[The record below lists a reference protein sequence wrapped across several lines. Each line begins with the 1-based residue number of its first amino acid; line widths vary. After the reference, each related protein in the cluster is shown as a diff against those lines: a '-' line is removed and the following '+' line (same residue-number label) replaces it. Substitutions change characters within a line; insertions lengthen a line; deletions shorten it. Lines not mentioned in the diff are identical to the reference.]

1 MVNELNNIENKTV
14 TKRGR
19 PKGST
24 NKHAISLVNQIN
36 IAIEEAVN
44 RILPEKYNTTLPEII
59 AESLKSNATATLTAI
74 SRYIPPEFN
83 VNIGIQNPFTEALKE
98 INTKIIEHND
108 NE

>member
-1 MVNELNNIENKTV
+1 MVNELNNEENKTV
-14 TKRGR
+14 ARRGR

-36 IAIEEAVN
+36 IAIDDAVN
-44 RILPEKYNTTLPEII
+44 RILPEKYNTTLQEIL
-59 AESLKSNATATLTAI
+59 ADSLKANPTATLTAI

-98 INTKIIEHND
+98 INNKIIEHND
-108 NE
+108 E